1 MKKFILPF
9 LFIFALSLILGGCGN
24 DVEDK
29 LPVPQLSVLGE
40 ELIAATAI
48 KNPMELTPDE
58 AEMIMGISAADIAES
73 YIRISEEAIESE
85 MVCLIKCTD
94 EAAAERVRTAVSS
107 YISHQAATFQSYLP
121 EEYAKL
127 KDVTAKSDG
136 LYVYAAVGS
145 DSTAINEIF
154 ARYFK

>member
-9 LFIFALSLILGGCGN
+9 LLIFILSLILGGCEN
-24 DVEDK
+24 NEDNK
-29 LPVPQLSVLGE
+29 LPLPQLSVLGE
-40 ELIAATAI
+40 ELLTATAMQ
-48 KNPMELTPDE
+48 NPMELTPDE
-58 AEMIMGISAADIAES
+58 AEMIMGISAGDISES

-94 EAAAERVRTAVSS
+94 EAAAERVKTAISS

-127 KDVTAKSDG
+127 KDVTAKADG
-136 LYVYAAVGS
+136 IYVYAAVGS
-145 DSTAINEIF
+145 DRDTINEIF

>member
-9 LFIFALSLILGGCGN
+9 LLIFTLSLILGGCRN
-24 DVEDK
+24 DVDEK
-29 LPVPQLSVLGE
+29 LPVPELSVLGE
-40 ELIAATAI
+40 ELVTATAI
-48 KNPMELTPDE
+48 KNPMELTSDE
-58 AEMIMGISAADIAES
+58 AEMIMGISSADIAES

-85 MVCLIKCTD
+85 MVCIIKCSD
-94 EAAAERVRTAVSS
+94 EVAAERVKTAVSS

-127 KDVTAKSDG
+127 KDVTAKADG
-136 LYVYAAVGS
+136 LYVYAAVGG
-145 DSTAINEIF
+145 DRDTVNEIF

>member
-9 LFIFALSLILGGCGN
+9 LLIFTLSLILGGCGN
-24 DVEDK
+24 DVDEK
-29 LPVPQLSVLGE
+29 LPIPELSVLGE
-40 ELIAATAI
+40 ELVAATAI

-58 AEMIMGISAADIAES
+58 AEMIMGILAADISQS
-73 YIRISEEAIESE
+73 YIRISEEAIEAE

-94 EAAAERVRTAVSS
+94 EAAAERVKTAVSS

-145 DSTAINEIF
+145 DRETINEIF